1 MNDEIKYIG
10 TFEEQNFISN
20 TQKDVVKTKKSK
32 KPNFKVRK
40 FNLKLNLKISKTK
53 PFSINRHL
61 VFILLVALA
70 IYWLKPITYIK
81 NILEEKRIYYAQIN
95 ENKMADMNFFESII
109 YISGIEYYSDCKD
122 TMVMPA
128 DGAICG
134 VFDAV
139 TKGIDIA
146 CDEYG
151 DNIYAA
157 ANGNVCEIGYND
169 KHGNYIILEHKINN
183 KYIYTY
189 YGNLSKINVSMGQFV
204 TQNEPIANEGGN
216 PSYPAKITDSS
227 GHHLHFEVRKT
238 QTGGQ
243 LNPYIFIQ

>member
-10 TFEEQNFISN
+10 TFEEQNIISN
-20 TQKDVVKTKKSK
+20 TQKEVIKSK
-32 KPNFKVRK
+32 KRKQNKFKVRK
-40 FNLKLNLKISKTK
+40 FNLKLNLKIANTK
-53 PFSINRHL
+53 PFKLNRKII
-61 VFILLVALA
+61 FILIIAAAL
-70 IYWLKPITYIK
+70 YWIKPITYIK
-81 NILEEKRIYYAQIN
+81 NILEEKRVYYAQIN
-95 ENKMADMNFFESII
+95 ENVMSDMNFFESII
-109 YISGIEYYSDCKD
+109 YMSGIEYYSDCRK
-122 TMVMPA
+122 TMVSPA

-157 ANGNVCEIGYND
+157 ANGNVCEIGYD
-169 KHGNYIILEHKINN
+169 KKHGNYIILEHKIND
-183 KYIYTY
+183 KYLYTY

-204 TQNEPIANEGGN
+204 TQNQPIANEGGD
-216 PSYPAKITDSS
+216 PSHAGKITDLS

-238 QTGGQ
+238 QKGGQ

>member
-10 TFEEQNFISN
+10 TFEEQNLISN
-20 TQKDVVKTKKSK
+20 TQKDVIKTKKRK
-32 KPNFKVRK
+32 ENKFKVRK
-40 FNLKLNLKISKTK
+40 FNLKLNLRISRTK
-53 PFSINRHL
+53 PFNINRQL
-61 VFILLVALA
+61 VFILLIALA
-70 IYWLKPITYIK
+70 IYWIKPITYIK
-81 NILEEKRIYYAQIN
+81 NILEEKRVYYAQIN
-95 ENKMADMNFFESII
+95 ENKMSNMNFLESII
-109 YISGIEYYSDCKD
+109 YMSGIEYYSDCKD

-128 DGAICG
+128 DGCICG

-151 DNIYAA
+151 GNIYAA
-157 ANGNVCEIGYND
+157 ANGNICEIGYD
-169 KHGNYIILEHKINN
+169 KKHGNYIIIEHKIND
-183 KYIYTY
+183 KYLYTF

-204 TQNEPIANEGGN
+204 TQNEPIANEGGD
-216 PSYPAKITDSS
+216 PSHAARIADSS

-238 QTGGQ
+238 QTSGQ